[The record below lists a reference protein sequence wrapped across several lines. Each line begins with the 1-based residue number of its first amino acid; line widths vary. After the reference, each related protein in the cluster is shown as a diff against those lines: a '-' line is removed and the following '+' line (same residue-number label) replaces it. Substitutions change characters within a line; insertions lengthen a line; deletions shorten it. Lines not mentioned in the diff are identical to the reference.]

1 MPYQLHVRGI
11 ARVLDVGSACR
22 YNETVGDGY
31 VAVDVQVLDQRL
43 TMKYHL
49 SKVRLREFVWVG
61 GHVTVAVG
69 WASGPN
75 VLVSRGQGPSM
86 SGDLWPRPVVRA
98 VARGRRSV
106 HRSAKTAPRDRFG
119 ALVYTVATRRSRE
132 RTWGRRSVHRSTKTA
147 PRDRFGTCASSR
159 QTNPCDQLF
168 AKLPWM

>member
-1 MPYQLHVRGI
+1 M
-11 ARVLDVGSACR
+11 
-22 YNETVGDGY
+22 
-31 VAVDVQVLDQRL
+31 DVQVLDQRL

-86 SGDLWPRPVVRA
+86 SWDLWPRPVARA
-98 VARGRRSV
+98 NVGTQECTQIDENGLSGPFLGHLCTLLRRCGQAR
-106 HRSAKTAPRDRFG
+106 
-119 ALVYTVATRRSRE
+119 E
-132 RTWGRRSVHRSTKTA
+132 RRSVHRSTKTA
-147 PRDRFGTCASSR
+147 PRGRFGTYASSR

-168 AKLPWM
+168 AKLLWM